1 MTRPEVEKAVEV
13 RIDSSTGHA
22 IFIYEEGAE
31 ELVQDIGGEIV
42 KIDRASLVEW
52 KQVGKDRGW
61 IVWSARRPAYGLRR
75 LGNGELKVDCKG
87 PFAFFKTKA
96 QALAAEKKFFWKL
109 LEPKARYGRVR

>member
-52 KQVGKDRGW
+52 KQVGKDGDGL
-61 IVWSARRPAYGLRR
+61 SGPLGARHTDCVDSVTESSRSTAKGLSPSSRPRR
-75 LGNGELKVDCKG
+75 KHWPPK
-87 PFAFFKTKA
+87 
-96 QALAAEKKFFWKL
+96 KKFFWKL